1 MVRHIAQDTDAAMSW
16 EDVTPDT
23 QTWSGVLPAWDR
35 GIWRDDRAWD
45 DSKIWDDDG
54 FWDRTAADGATWTPA

>member
-1 MVRHIAQDTDAAMSW
+1 MSW
-16 EDVTPDT
+16 TPVTPDT

-35 GIWRDDRAWD
+35 GIWRDDRTWD